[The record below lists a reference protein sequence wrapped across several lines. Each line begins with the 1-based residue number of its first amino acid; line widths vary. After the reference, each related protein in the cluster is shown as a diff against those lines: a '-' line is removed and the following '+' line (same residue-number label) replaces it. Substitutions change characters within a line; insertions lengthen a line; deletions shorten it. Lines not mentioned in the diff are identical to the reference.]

1 MNQPNS
7 HLGMS
12 LAAMVHLAA
21 ATPNLDYACDTHW
34 PWKDPSEDVGPGSR
48 AVESLRI
55 AVTDPII
62 SRFADQLMYDG
73 GAHHWDMAAAWTP
86 ERRLEALAGAD
97 VVVCSSLSPGEAET
111 ASRVRLVHVTGA
123 GCDKIS
129 FPQLAPPALVANT
142 FHHARPIAE
151 HVLMVT
157 LMLSRNVATAERA
170 LRRGE
175 WRTIA
180 TDAGV
185 PFHPVLADLTLG
197 LVGLGSIGAEMARV
211 AAAMGMK
218 VRAVRRNAA
227 APLPDGVRP
236 DWVGGNGQ
244 LHELLAASDVVV
256 VAVPLDAGTKGLI
269 GVAELAAMKS
279 TALLINVARGAVVDQ
294 HALYAALK
302 DRRIAGAGL
311 DVWWGL
317 PADGVVPPAELP
329 FAELENTVLTPHHSG
344 HARITFERRAADIA
358 ANIGRLARREDL
370 VNLVSRPAAAAATE
384 PAAQ

>member
-1 MNQPNS
+1 
-7 HLGMS
+7 
-12 LAAMVHLAA
+12 MVTQGA
-21 ATPNLDYACDTHW
+21 
-34 PWKDPSEDVGPGSR
+34 GSP

-55 AVTDPII
+55 VVTDPII
-62 SRFADQLMYDG
+62 SRFADQIKYDG

-86 ERRLEALAGAD
+86 ERKLDALAGAD
-97 VVVCSSLSPGEAET
+97 VVVCSSLSPAEAEA
-111 ASRVRLVHVTGA
+111 ASAVRLVHVTGA
-123 GCDKIS
+123 GYDKIS

-157 LMLSRNVATAERA
+157 LMLSRNVGAAEHA

-180 TDAGV
+180 TDADV

-197 LVGLGSIGAEMARV
+197 LVGLGSIGAEVARV
-211 AAAMGMK
+211 AGSLGMK
-218 VRAVRRNAA
+218 VRAVRRNPS
-227 APLPDGVRP
+227 APLPDGVRL

-256 VAVPLDAGTKGLI
+256 VTVPLDADTRGMI
-269 GVAELAAMKS
+269 GAAELSAMKA
-279 TALLINVARGAVVDQ
+279 TGLLINVARGPVVDQ
-294 HALYAALK
+294 SALYGALK
-302 DRRIAGAGL
+302 EGRIAGAGI
-311 DVWWGL
+311 DVWWGQ

-344 HARITFERRAADIA
+344 HARITFERRACDIA
-358 ANIGRLARREDL
+358 ANIGRLARGEDP
-370 VNLVSRPAAAAATE
+370 VNLVARPV
-384 PAAQ
+384 PAGR